1 VAGPT
6 GEKGD
11 TGDVGPTGAKG
22 DTGDIG
28 PTGAASTVPGP
39 TGPTGAQG
47 PTGTGAVGGSVS
59 IGTSPPGSPSEGDL
73 WWNSESGNLFVW
85 YIDQDATAQWVSSSI
100 GAQGPRGNLGPT
112 GPTGERGE
120 TGPVFLSIPESLNT
134 TVVSSDKGKYLKV
147 TGGVTINSS
156 TGFSSGDIVSIYNDS
171 SSNITITATGITLRL
186 AGTSFTGNRTVAE
199 RGLITVLCVAS
210 NEYVA
215 TGAGLT

>member
-1 VAGPT
+1 
-6 GEKGD
+6 
-11 TGDVGPTGAKG
+11 
-22 DTGDIG
+22 
-28 PTGAASTVPGP
+28 
-39 TGPTGAQG
+39 
-47 PTGTGAVGGSVS
+47 
-59 IGTSPPGSPSEGDL
+59 
-73 WWNSESGNLFVW
+73 
-85 YIDQDATAQWVSSSI
+85 
-100 GAQGPRGNLGPT
+100 
-112 GPTGERGE
+112 
-120 TGPVFLSIPESLNT
+120 LSIPESLNT

-199 RGLITVLCVAS
+199 RGLVTVLCVAS